1 MQVQD
6 FLKLI
11 DGKIITGSG
20 ETVVNGFYKD
30 SRLVRK
36 NGTYIAIIGE
46 KFDGNDFVGNAID
59 AGASVCIISKENAN
73 IVEKAKKNNTTLILV
88 ADTLKALQ
96 GIAKYKRSLFNIPVV
111 AVTGSVGKTSTKDM
125 IASVLSSKYNTLKT
139 KGNMNNN
146 IGMPMTI
153 LELNDENAMVVEMG
167 MNHFGEIELLTDIA
181 KPTIAVVTNIGTAH
195 IGNLGSRENI
205 LKAKLEILDGMKKK
219 ILVINNDNDLLHKF
233 YLENKDNPEIE
244 MHTYGIENE
253 SKVMGYNIKLG
264 EDSSWFDCKIDSEL
278 EKKSCANNDLIREN
292 HAIDNGL
299 ENKSCVNNVSIRGNQ
314 AIDNELENKSSI
326 NNALIRKQNII
337 DNDVN
342 NEFSVEVPVGG
353 LHFIYNSLCAI
364 TVANLLNLNQS
375 EIKCGIK
382 NFVPTKNRMDITKL
396 NNGVTVIN
404 DSYNA
409 SFDSMQMLLN
419 YLSNFT
425 AKRRIAVLGD
435 MLELGDYSKELHEK
449 VGKEV
454 SKNNVDILIVSGE
467 NSKYI
472 AEEAIRDGMNKENV
486 YYFDNGDKI
495 YNFIKKI
502 WRDGDCILFKAS
514 NGMRFFEIADKLIA
528 ECGK

>member
-20 ETVVNGFYKD
+20 ETVVNDFYKD

-46 KFDGNDFVGNAID
+46 KFDGNDFVEKAID

-73 IVEKAKKNNTTLILV
+73 VVEKAKKNNTTLILV

-181 KPTIAVVTNIGTAH
+181 KPTIAVITNIGTAH

-244 MHTYGIENE
+244 IHTYGIENE
-253 SKVMGYNIKLG
+253 SEVMGYNIRLG
-264 EDSSWFDCKIDSEL
+264 EDSSWFDCRIENDSEN
-278 EKKSCANNDLIREN
+278 KSSVNNISIRRNHTIEN
-292 HAIDNGL
+292 DL
-299 ENKSCVNNVSIRGNQ
+299 ENKSSVNNVSIGK
-314 AIDNELENKSSI
+314 ENT
-326 NNALIRKQNII
+326 I
-337 DNDVN
+337 DNDLK
-342 NEFSVEVPVGG
+342 NEFSVDVPVGG

-382 NFVPTKNRMDITKL
+382 KFVPTKNRMDITKL
-396 NNGVTVIN
+396 RNGVTIIN

-435 MLELGDYSKELHEK
+435 MLELGEFSKELHEK

-454 SKNNVDILIVSGE
+454 AKNNVDILIVSGE

-472 AEEAIRDGMNKENV
+472 AEKAIKDGMNKENV

-514 NGMRFFEIADKLIA
+514 NGMKFFEIADKLIA
-528 ECGK
+528 ERVK

>member
-11 DGKIITGSG
+11 NGKIITGSG
-20 ETVVNGFYKD
+20 KTVVNDFYKD

-36 NGTYIAIIGE
+36 NGAYIAIIGE
-46 KFDGNDFVGNAID
+46 KFDGNDFVEKAID

-73 IVEKAKKNNTTLILV
+73 VVEKAKKNNTTLILV

-96 GIAKYKRSLFNIPVV
+96 EIAKYKRSLFNIPVM

-181 KPTIAVVTNIGTAH
+181 KPTIAVITNIGTAH

-219 ILVINNDNDLLHKF
+219 VIVINNDNDLLHKF

-244 MHTYGIENE
+244 IHTYGIENKSE
-253 SKVMGYNIKLG
+253 VMGYNIRLG
-264 EDSSWFDCKIDSEL
+264 EDSSWFDC
-278 EKKSCANNDLIREN
+278 N
-292 HAIDNGL
+292 IDN
-299 ENKSCVNNVSIRGNQ
+299 
-314 AIDNELENKSSI
+314 DLENKSSV
-326 NNALIRKQNII
+326 NNISIRRNHTIENDLENRFSVNNDSIREQNTI
-337 DNDVN
+337 DNDLK

-382 NFVPTKNRMDITKL
+382 KFVPTKNRMDITKL
-396 NNGVTVIN
+396 KNGVTIIN

-435 MLELGDYSKELHEK
+435 MLELGEFSKELHEK

-454 SKNNVDILIVSGE
+454 AKNNVDILIVSGE

-472 AEEAIRDGMNKENV
+472 AEKAIKDGMNKENV
-486 YYFDNGDKI
+486 YYFENGDKI